1 MNRFMVKSILFI
13 ALLSLLSLNSIST
26 NAEDSLKSGL
36 IPNKFAAFDELKK
49 WAETSTFGGGN
60 LIKLRGNFG
69 TYYIADRLHTSGMPT
84 SESIFYKREES
95 FYKMIY
101 YLPFKYVTRKYEFK
115 NGKIVVTEKA
125 LSKKENKILIAENE
139 L

>member
-1 MNRFMVKSILFI
+1 MNRSIMKYIIFIAFSIL
-13 ALLSLLSLNSIST
+13 LNLNNLST
-26 NAEDSLKSGL
+26 NAEDALKSEL

-69 TYYIADRLHTSGMPT
+69 IYYIADRLHTSGMPT
-84 SESIFYKREES
+84 SESIFYKQEES

-101 YLPFKYVTRKYEFK
+101 YLPFKYVTRKYEFE

-125 LSKKENKILIAENE
+125 LGGKEIKIVIAENE